1 KEAGKPVEL
10 DVGKFAGL
18 RIRVR
23 SVENELRFSL
33 TGNSTW
39 SPDSLVYKK
48 GEREKFKL
56 SEFLDTLETFP
67 TDLHERLSLCEV
79 RINELEEQSKAEQSK
94 YDSLNNSNNQ
104 KVKSGTDTPTT
115 VSNKATTHSR
125 TMKL

>member
-1 KEAGKPVEL
+1 
-10 DVGKFAGL
+10 
-18 RIRVR
+18 
-23 SVENELRFSL
+23 
-33 TGNSTW
+33 
-39 SPDSLVYKK
+39 KK

-56 SEFLDTLETFP
+56 SEFLDTLEKFP